1 MTTDLLPRGA
11 PVRVGLVS
19 LGCAKNLLDSEVM
32 AGALA
37 RDGFE
42 LTTEPESAD
51 ALIVNTCGF
60 IGPAKEEGIDTI
72 LDLARLKRSG
82 RCRRLVVAGCL
93 AQRYA
98 AELTDAIPE
107 IDAVVGLDE
116 VESVARILGGSL
128 AGDARRTP
136 PLTADQSV
144 TWLYDHTSPR
154 IRATAA
160 HTAYIKVAEGCDY
173 PCSFCVIPQI
183 RGHFRSRTPDSVLA
197 EAEDLAADGAR
208 ELILVA
214 QDTTAYGT
222 DLGIRH
228 GLAGLLR
235 QLAGVEGIEWV
246 RFLYAYPT
254 TLDCETLAALA
265 EVPELCRYVDIPLQ
279 HASRRVLSAMRR
291 PGNRAS
297 NQRLVARIREAVPGV
312 ALRSTFIVG
321 FPGEE
326 EEDFEELAEFVE
338 EIRFDAMGAFLYSNE
353 ESAGSFV
360 SEERI
365 SETEKEDRRA
375 RLMEIQRTVS
385 LDRHR
390 SLVGRD
396 VRVLVDGAAEESDL
410 LLVGRTEG
418 QAPDVDA
425 RVLLVDSDR
434 PLRELVGTFVTA
446 RITEAHAD
454 DLVGRVVR
462 AAGRPG
468 TSRQRPAPTP

>member
-1 MTTDLLPRGA
+1 MTTDGSRRGA
-11 PVRVGLVS
+11 PARVGLVS

-37 RDGFE
+37 QSGFE
-42 LTTEPESAD
+42 LTNEPESAD

-60 IGPAKEEGIDTI
+60 IGPAKEEGINTI

-98 AELTDAIPE
+98 AELADAIPE

-116 VESVARILGGSL
+116 VDTVAEILAGSL
-128 AGDARRTP
+128 AGAARRTP

-154 IRATAA
+154 IRSTPS

-183 RGHFRSRTPDSVLA
+183 RGRFRSRTPDSVLA
-197 EAEDLAADGAR
+197 EAEALASDGAR

-214 QDTTAYGT
+214 QDTTAYGV
-222 DLGIRH
+222 DLGLRH
-228 GLAGLLR
+228 GLATLLR
-235 QLAGVEGIEWV
+235 QLAGVGGVEWV

-279 HASRRVLSAMRR
+279 HASRRVLRAMRR
-291 PGNRAS
+291 PGNRSS
-297 NQRLVARIREAVPGV
+297 NERLITRIREAVPGV
-312 ALRSTFIVG
+312 SVRSTFIVG

-326 EEDFEELAEFVE
+326 QEDFEELAGFVE
-338 EIRFDAMGAFLYSNE
+338 EAEFDAMGAFLYSNE
-353 ESAGSFV
+353 ESATSFV
-360 SEERI
+360 AEEHI
-365 SETEKEDRRA
+365 AEAEKESRRA
-375 RLMEIQRTVS
+375 RLMEIQQSVS
-385 LDRHR
+385 LRRHR
-390 SLVGRD
+390 SLIGRD
-396 VRVLVDGAAEESDL
+396 LRVLVDGAPEESDL
-410 LLVGRTEG
+410 LLAGRTEG

-425 RVLLVDSDR
+425 RVLLVDADR
-434 PLRELVGTFVTA
+434 PPEELVGTFVTA
-446 RITEAHAD
+446 RITEAHAE
-454 DLVGRVVR
+454 DLVGRVV
-462 AAGRPG
+462 G
-468 TSRQRPAPTP
+468 

>member
-1 MTTDLLPRGA
+1 MTTDGSRRGA
-11 PVRVGLVS
+11 PARVGLGS

-37 RDGFE
+37 QSGFE
-42 LTTEPESAD
+42 LTNEPESAD

-60 IGPAKEEGIDTI
+60 IGPAKEEGINTI

-98 AELTDAIPE
+98 AELADAIPE

-116 VESVARILGGSL
+116 VDTVAEILAGSL
-128 AGDARRTP
+128 AGAARRTP

-154 IRATAA
+154 IRSTPS

-183 RGHFRSRTPDSVLA
+183 RGRFRSRTPDSVLA
-197 EAEDLAADGAR
+197 EAEALASDGAR

-214 QDTTAYGT
+214 QDTTAYGV
-222 DLGIRH
+222 DLGLRH
-228 GLAGLLR
+228 GLATLLR
-235 QLAGVEGIEWV
+235 QLAGVGGVEWV

-279 HASRRVLSAMRR
+279 HASRRVLRAMRR
-291 PGNRAS
+291 PGNRSS
-297 NQRLVARIREAVPGV
+297 NERLITRIREAVPGV
-312 ALRSTFIVG
+312 SIRSTFIVG

-326 EEDFEELAEFVE
+326 QEDFEELAGFVE
-338 EIRFDAMGAFLYSNE
+338 EAEFDAMGAFLYSNE
-353 ESAGSFV
+353 ESATSFV
-360 SEERI
+360 AEERI
-365 SETEKEDRRA
+365 AEAEKESRRA
-375 RLMEIQRTVS
+375 RLMEIQQAVS
-385 LDRHR
+385 LRRHR

-396 VRVLVDGAAEESDL
+396 LRVLVDGAPEESDL
-410 LLVGRTEG
+410 LLAGRTEG

-425 RVLLVDSDR
+425 RVLLVDADR
-434 PLRELVGTFVTA
+434 PPEELVGTFVTA
-446 RITEAHAD
+446 RITEAHAE
-454 DLVGRVVR
+454 DLVGRVV
-462 AAGRPG
+462 G
-468 TSRQRPAPTP
+468 